1 MKPEAT
7 FFSPAKLNLY
17 LNILGKYPDG
27 YHAIESVVER
37 ISLGDKLDIA
47 LTLDGEIRLSA
58 SVKSLENE
66 NNLCFKAAR
75 LIKDAY
81 RLPFGVNM
89 HLDKKIPVGAGLGG
103 GSSNAATTLLAI
115 NQLAGLKLSQPKLYR
130 LGAKLGSDVNFF
142 LSHSRYAVISGRGE
156 KIAPFE
162 GKRLRHLVVWPS
174 VSLSTARVYQDFDA
188 KLTKN
193 LDNVKMIKYAI
204 KTGDESLLVQNIFNA
219 LEKSA
224 ETLCPAISR
233 AKERFARAGIDL
245 RVTGSGSALYSVG
258 QAAAVPKDKRH
269 QVFEAA
275 SW

>member
-1 MKPEAT
+1 MKPKGT
-7 FFSPAKLNLY
+7 FLSPAKLNLY
-17 LNILGKYPDG
+17 LNILGKHPDG

-37 ISLGDKLDIA
+37 ISLCDR
-47 LTLDGEIRLSA
+47 LTVSLEPGKEIRLVS

-75 LIKDAY
+75 LIKDVY
-81 RLPFGVNM
+81 HLPFGVALR
-89 HLDKKIPVGAGLGG
+89 LDKKIPIGAGLGG
-103 GSSNAATTLLAI
+103 GSSNAATVLLAI
-115 NQLAGLKLSQPKLYR
+115 NHLAGLRLSRPRLYQ
-130 LGAKLGSDVNFF
+130 LGARLGSDVNFF
-142 LSHSRYAVISGRGE
+142 LSGSRYAVIGGRGE
-156 KIAPFE
+156 KIAPFK
-162 GKRLRHLVVWPS
+162 GKAFRHLVVSPG
-174 VSLSTARVYQDFDA
+174 VSLSTALVYQSFAA

-193 LDNVKMIKYAI
+193 LDNVNMIKYAI
-204 KTGDESLLVQNIFNA
+204 KTGDESLLAQNIFNA

-258 QAAAVPKDKRH
+258 QAAAVPKDKRC
-269 QVFEAA
+269 QVFEAV